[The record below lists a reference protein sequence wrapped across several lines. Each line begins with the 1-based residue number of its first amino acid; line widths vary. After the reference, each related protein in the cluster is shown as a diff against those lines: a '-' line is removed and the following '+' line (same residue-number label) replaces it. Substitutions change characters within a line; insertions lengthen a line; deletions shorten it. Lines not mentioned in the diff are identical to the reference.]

1 MYKYQCQLNCI
12 REEYMVDIE
21 KRGDIAI
28 LKVSGRLEINQALE
42 LEETINT
49 HINNGTKLFVFDLGD
64 VHYLSSSGIRVF
76 IATLRQLKDLKGRMI
91 LSNLSQNVIKTLK
104 IVELD
109 GLFEIIANVEDAVK
123 LMS

>member
-1 MYKYQCQLNCI
+1 
-12 REEYMVDIE
+12 MVEIE
-21 KRGDIAI
+21 KMGEVVV

-42 LEETINT
+42 MEEVINT
-49 HINNGTKLFVFDLGD
+49 QINDSNKLFVFDLGD

-76 IATLRQLKDLKGRMI
+76 IATLRQLKDMSGRLI

-109 GLFEIIANVEDAVK
+109 GLFEIISSVDDAVK
-123 LMS
+123 IMTE